1 MKRIKSKSFIYIL
14 SAVLLFSSIICL
26 SGCKEKPVESP
37 TTEHK
42 VTYEEFVDIIVPAY
56 IKEDFGTIYANSLV
70 NYDLILN
77 DRLDKAGDDR
87 TEYYKNLSDQYGCTI
102 NNYTDL
108 KVAEFKETEQMLKNQ
123 FGEDYQ
129 VTFTITEDTHFAADE
144 ITNIGTLLVV
154 TFQSK
159 GYEFSRY
166 FNPTKITDAHEITFT
181 YTIKGSKFENTG
193 DDTILLLKYND
204 EWVYGEVDL

>member
-1 MKRIKSKSFIYIL
+1 MKLIKSKSFIGIVSL
-14 SAVLLFSSIICL
+14 VLLLSSILCL
-26 SGCKEKPVESP
+26 SGCEDKPVEEP

-42 VTYEEFVDIIVPAY
+42 VTYEEFIDIIVPAY
-56 IKEDFGTIYANSLV
+56 VKEDFGTIYTNSFANY
-70 NYDLILN
+70 NLILN

-87 TEYYKNLSDQYGCTI
+87 TEYYKNLSEQYGCTI

-129 VTFTITEDTHFAADE
+129 ITFTITNDTHFSGDE
-144 ITNIGTLLVV
+144 VKNIGTLLVV
-154 TFQSK
+154 SFQSK

-181 YTIKGSKFENTG
+181 YTIKGSKFENSG
-193 DDTILLLKYND
+193 EDTILLLEYD
-204 EWVYGEVDL
+204 GEWVYGELDL

>member
-1 MKRIKSKSFIYIL
+1 MKLIKSKSFIGIVSL
-14 SAVLLFSSIICL
+14 VLLLSSILFL
-26 SGCKEKPVESP
+26 SGCEDKPVEEP
-37 TTEHK
+37 TTEHTL
-42 VTYEEFVDIIVPAY
+42 TYEEFIDIIVPAY
-56 IKEDFGTIYANSLV
+56 VKEDFGTIYTNSFANY
-70 NYDLILN
+70 NLILN

-87 TEYYKNLSDQYGCTI
+87 TEYYKNLSEQYGCTI

-129 VTFTITEDTHFAADE
+129 ITFTITNDTHFSEDE
-144 ITNIGTLLVV
+144 IKNIGTLLVV
-154 TFQSK
+154 SFQSK

-181 YTIKGSKFENTG
+181 YTIKGSKFENSG
-193 DDTILLLKYND
+193 EDTILLLEYD
-204 EWVYGEVDL
+204 GEWVYGELDL

>member
-1 MKRIKSKSFIYIL
+1 MLIKSKSFIYIL
-14 SAVLLFSSIICL
+14 SAVLLLSSIICL
-26 SGCKEKPVESP
+26 SGCEDEPVEEP

-56 IKEDFGTIYANSLV
+56 VKEDFGTIYANSFA

-77 DRLDKAGDDR
+77 DRLDKAGDDK
-87 TEYYKNLSDQYGCTI
+87 TEYYKSLSEQYGCTI

-108 KVAEFKETEQMLKNQ
+108 KVAEFKETELMLKNQ

-129 VTFTITEDTHFAADE
+129 VSFTVSKDTHFTTEE
-144 ITNIGTLLVV
+144 IANIGTLLVV

-166 FNPTKITDAHEITFT
+166 FNPTKITDAHEITFS
-181 YTIKGSKFENTG
+181 YTIKGSKFETSG
-193 DDTILLLKYND
+193 EDTILILEYNG
-204 EWVYGEVDL
+204 EWVYGELDL